1 MRIGAPGSQWA
12 LGLLWAAV
20 ERGRRPSTPRHF
32 SSLSKSR
39 WGLGLAGQQI
49 VVVDEEYLA
58 GALGPLA
65 AIPPRNGLPPNTPV
79 LKCKSWKMHVS
90 GAHLPTKSLQY
101 QVHA

>member
-1 MRIGAPGSQWA
+1 MVRQAVSGPWACFGLQWSVAGAPLRRGIFPASQNPVW
-12 LGLLWAAV
+12 
-20 ERGRRPSTPRHF
+20 
-32 SSLSKSR
+32 
-39 WGLGLAGQQI
+39 WGLGLAGQQV

-90 GAHLPTKSLQY
+90 GAHLPTKTLQY